1 MVKNLHRSA
10 DRHRNVIAI
19 AKEANAATDRN
30 AVREVSVPKEANAVR
45 EDPVTEA
52 RRETRATE
60 HRAVMAKDRVTVV
73 QDRVDMKEV
82 IRKDQA
88 ASTATEKEIRVTD
101 RRAADPDL
109 IKQKAECS
117 LALISQVGKVLAVGM
132 ALQQA
137 AVVVLRITS
146 AVAEQMAGRQIDSA
160 TASRAKALAEM
171 LHPSRILKSI
181 EKKRRDVSV
190 RKKTNVT
197 RKTTSMKRKK
207 L

>member
-52 RRETRATE
+52 RATE

-137 AVVVLRITS
+137 AAAVLRITS

-160 TASRAKALAEM
+160 TASRAKALAEK
-171 LHPSRILKSI
+171 LHPSRILKSR
-181 EKKRRDVSV
+181 KKRDVSV
-190 RKKTNVT
+190 RKKTNAT
-197 RKTTSMKRKK
+197 KKTTSMKKK
-207 L
+207 RH